1 MENNKYI
8 LGLDLGVNN
17 VGYSVIL
24 ADSKKLLKKESVCFH
39 RQMKHKKEEL
49 QEIQEQN

>member
-17 VGYSVIL
+17 VGYSVML
-24 ADSKKLLKKESVCFH
+24 ADSKK
-39 RQMKHKKEEL
+39 
-49 QEIQEQN
+49 NY

>member
-8 LGLDLGVNN
+8 LVLDLGVNN

-24 ADSKKLLKKESVCFH
+24 ADSKKIIKKGVRLFSQANEA
-39 RQMKHKKEEL
+39 
-49 QEIQEQN
+49 